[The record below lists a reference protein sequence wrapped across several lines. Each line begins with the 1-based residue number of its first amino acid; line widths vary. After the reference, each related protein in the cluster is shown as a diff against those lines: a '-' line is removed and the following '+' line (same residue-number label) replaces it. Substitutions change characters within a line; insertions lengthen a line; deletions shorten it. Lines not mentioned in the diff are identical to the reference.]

1 MNLAKRKREK
11 WKWNILQPEFH
22 SACINTRYNFN
33 KQLAYSLKFSK
44 LYKELSFLLLHTER
58 EKKREKEKTVCN
70 SCFCAPFFLFFFPP
84 PSPRENDLFNRSES
98 VVIEQFKRRANWSRF
113 SDNGWPINNPGRGWF
128 WVVVNLFPSMAV
140 QEPGECQGQ
149 HSRYHWPPAITPE
162 ALSRVRLRSH
172 IRRKRNGPTA
182 RYRYLSVDNVANL
195 CCGTCTRAK
204 YFHPHLDSQNFHG
217 SRLLGSRVATIPFPI
232 NRNVHFSFL
241 SFLFLLV
248 SRAELPSK
256 PCLFLSQGR
265 EKYKNLDIYFPRGNK
280 AGSRS
285 RVTTIL
291 RFSWKG
297 NWFISRPK
305 ERISVCTSI
314 EWRNRYF
321 DSNVPAGIYFQPFK
335 SYGRWERWP

>member
-1 MNLAKRKREK
+1 
-11 WKWNILQPEFH
+11 
-22 SACINTRYNFN
+22 
-33 KQLAYSLKFSK
+33 
-44 LYKELSFLLLHTER
+44 
-58 EKKREKEKTVCN
+58 
-70 SCFCAPFFLFFFPP
+70 
-84 PSPRENDLFNRSES
+84 
-98 VVIEQFKRRANWSRF
+98 
-113 SDNGWPINNPGRGWF
+113 
-128 WVVVNLFPSMAV
+128 MAV

-241 SFLFLLV
+241 SFLFLLL

-256 PCLFLSQGR
+256 PCLSLSFFLRKEKNIKISIFIFQGEIKQDLDLVSRRFFVSAGKGTDSSLARRSESLFAHRSSDVIGISIRTFRRGFIFNRSELREMRKMAVKRSQNGSCVYESVPVTR
-265 EKYKNLDIYFPRGNK
+265 AIPACTRSLAWKSRAEIYRAATLSEVLK
-280 AGSRS
+280 MR
-285 RVTTIL
+285 
-291 RFSWKG
+291 K
-297 NWFISRPK
+297 
-305 ERISVCTSI
+305 
-314 EWRNRYF
+314 
-321 DSNVPAGIYFQPFK
+321 
-335 SYGRWERWP
+335 